1 MPLLRYRTGDR
12 ASMTTMNGRRVLLD
26 LEGRTPQLY
35 SLPSDRIVHSMEVTR
50 LMRHHPLLQYRL
62 HQEANGGFRFGFRG
76 LIDARQIE
84 RQLREL
90 LEQPEHLV
98 IENLDDVWQ

>member
-1 MPLLRYRTGDR
+1 
-12 ASMTTMNGRRVLLD
+12 MNGRRVLLD

-35 SLPSDRIVHSMEVTR
+35 SLPSGRIVHSMEVTR

-62 HQEANGGFRFGFRG
+62 HQEANGGFRG

-98 IENLDDVWQ
+98 IENLDEVWQ